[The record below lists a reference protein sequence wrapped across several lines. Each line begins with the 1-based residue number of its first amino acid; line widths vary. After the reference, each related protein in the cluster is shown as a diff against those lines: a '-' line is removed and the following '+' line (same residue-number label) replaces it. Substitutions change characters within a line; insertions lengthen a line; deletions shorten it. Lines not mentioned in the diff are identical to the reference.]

1 MHYYIVI
8 LGAPVGVI
16 TATVSQLSKP
26 LVLDDTGDDTD
37 PETRS
42 DSATPLFTQTWRHHP
57 HVKVPKEVLI
67 IGSFGD
73 CVNLEQQ
80 LVGGII
86 EYIIICN
93 LDILHCKRYFQL
105 ISLMNG
111 EGKKLKKLQTF
122 TKKILNAIIFN

>member
-8 LGAPVGVI
+8 LGALVGVI

-26 LVLDDTGDDTD
+26 LILDDTGDDAD

-57 HVKVPKEVLI
+57 HVKVLKEVLI

-73 CVNLEQQ
+73 CINLEQQ
-80 LVGGII
+80 KLVRVII
-86 EYIIICN
+86 YYRIHIICN
-93 LDILHCKRYFQL
+93 LGILYHER
-105 ISLMNG
+105 
-111 EGKKLKKLQTF
+111 
-122 TKKILNAIIFN
+122 